1 MAYWNDWTKLFNILR
16 RKENVKEETL
26 PASFFIFEQAAVKC
40 DPKYYQ
46 TGPQRNALLTML
58 KYYMTAFW

>member
-1 MAYWNDWTKLFNILR
+1 M
-16 RKENVKEETL
+16 KEETL
-26 PASFFIFEQAAVKC
+26 PPSFFIFEQAAVKC

-58 KYYMTAFW
+58 KYYMTAF